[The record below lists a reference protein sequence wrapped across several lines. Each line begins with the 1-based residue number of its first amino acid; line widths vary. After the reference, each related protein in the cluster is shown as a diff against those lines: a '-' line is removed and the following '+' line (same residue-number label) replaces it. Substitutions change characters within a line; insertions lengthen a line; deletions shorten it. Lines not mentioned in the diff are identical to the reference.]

1 MNKNQNKRFSMEKE
15 SDIKAWESLHS
26 NDVGE
31 RFKSQNRFVIEE
43 INYYYERVMRMQED
57 PYLET
62 REKEDAFAERTK
74 LEKPVIKV
82 ASRNMFYDES
92 GKHVRTKKEIMDA
105 SGNIRNGCKIIR
117 KGEVYEKKE
126 FSIKDDRFK
135 QDSFLDE
142 AKVFFTNEINQLVLH
157 EEDKL
162 KVFDKNSPYLAT
174 KKIGKNNPM
183 EEQIKADNEVRQE
196 WNRTVDRVIVSG
208 VQEEDIS
215 RIKKNEITEKVR
227 NSMDLYG
234 DRPNL
239 LASIIKL
246 AIAVLELLINRI
258 MFAAVGTAEKIV
270 DTAAIDKWKSFNNVK
285 LLKPKMSF
293 LVAKFQ
299 QLTDINM
306 ELQKINNT
314 IFEYQQQ
321 RSNLEI
327 ELLDCKGMLKSGK
340 YAELQT
346 QIDILD
352 IKINNT
358 KGNIS
363 EILLKYGY
371 KNAKEFYT
379 ELFKAR
385 EEKTRYEEDYKD
397 WLEQCINM
405 QFDASN
411 CNSIF
416 NEKEMRLNDIT
427 R

>member
-26 NDVGE
+26 NEVGE
-31 RFKSQNRFVIEE
+31 KFKSQNRFVIEE
-43 INYYYERVMRMQED
+43 INYYYERVMRIQED

-234 DRPNL
+234 DRPNF